1 MKDTLGDRIKG
12 YESIYEH
19 YFLPKIPIIVRIDG
33 KAFHTQVKKWN
44 CEKPFDQTLIN
55 CMFATAKDVAANIQG
70 CKALYA
76 QSDEVTFVLT
86 DDAAIDTQQWFG
98 GRQNKIESVTA
109 AMMTAY
115 FNKFWVENE
124 YGDGYMGDGHVYF
137 DDYIQNYKPAIF
149 DARAFQCPKDDV
161 ANVFLWRVKDWERN
175 SLNMYCEQFFS
186 HKELQGKNRADRHEM
201 LHKIGHNWANECT
214 DQQKN
219 GSWWSCD
226 KVDNFNLTNYQ
237 DIDDYIFRDGIAYA
251 ISKEM
256 QRENL
261 DWMNGLDLEVIK
273 WDKPIGNEIA
283 ID

>member
-1 MKDTLGDRIKG
+1 MKDGLGDRIKR
-12 YESIYEH
+12 YESIHEH
-19 YFLPKIPIIVRIDG
+19 YFLPKTPIIIRVDG
-33 KAFHTQVKKWN
+33 KAFHTWTKGCQR
-44 CEKPFDQTLIN
+44 PFDQTLIT
-55 CMFATAKDVAANIQG
+55 CMFESAKEVAKQMQG

-86 DDAAIDTQQWFG
+86 DDTTLESQQWFG

-186 HKELQGKNRADRHEM
+186 HKDLQGKNRADRHEM
-201 LHKIGHNWANECT
+201 LHNIGHNWATECT

-219 GSWWSCD
+219 GSWWSPTGED
-226 KVDNFNLTNYQ
+226 KFDLQNYN
-237 DIDDYIFRDGIAYA
+237 DIDEFIFGKI
-251 ISKEM
+251 K
-256 QRENL
+256 
-261 DWMNGLDLEVIK
+261 LDLSY
-273 WDKPIGNEIA
+273 A
-283 ID
+283 LSAF

>member
-70 CKALYA
+70 CKALYT

-86 DDAAIDTQQWFG
+86 DDDNIETQQWFG

-109 AMMTAY
+109 SMMTAV
-115 FNKFWVENE
+115 FNSRWINAKRIAGEVIDINIL
-124 YGDGYMGDGHVYF
+124 G
-137 DDYIQNYKPAIF
+137 IPAVF

-186 HKELQGKNRADRHEM
+186 HKELDGQGRADRHEM
-201 LHKIGHNWANECT
+201 LHKIGHNWATECT

-237 DIDDYIFRDGIAYA
+237 EIDDYIFRDGIAYV
-251 ISKEM
+251 ISKRME
-256 QRENL
+256 RDNSL
-261 DWMNGLDLEVIK
+261 GKFI
-273 WDKPIGNEIA
+273 DKRFGEIWKEKG